1 MAVSTVAT
9 PVPVG
14 STYRSL
20 GGSWFNAGDIAKED
34 FARDVQLAQYEQ
46 DLNLETLEKQNEFN
60 AVEANKQREFE
71 ERLANSQYQRAVADL
86 KKAGLNPILA
96 YQNMGNNTPSG
107 ATASSGSGGSPSVG
121 RSRGFTADT
130 TGFVNGLLSL
140 ASTAVTLSVGLY
152 GQSVKKAVYEMA
164 RQTAQYKYKTAQLYH
179 LANKK

>member
-14 STYRSL
+14 NTYRALGASL
-20 GGSWFNAGDIAKED
+20 FNTKNIAKED
-34 FARDVQLAQYEQ
+34 FARDVQLAQYQ
-46 DLNLETLEKQNEFN
+46 QNLNLETLEKQNEFN

-71 ERLANSQYQRAVADL
+71 ERLANSQYQRAVTDL

-121 RSRGFTADT
+121 RSRGAVADD
-130 TGFVNGLLSL
+130 TGFLNGLLGL
-140 ASTAVTLSVGLY
+140 ANTAVMLSVGLY
-152 GQSVKKAVYEMA
+152 GTSVKKAGFEMA
-164 RQTAQYKYKTAQLYH
+164 KQIAQLKYKTEQLRY
-179 LANKK
+179 LNRN